1 MIKKIG
7 KLFIG
12 KQDGFTLIEMIVVI
26 AISSFICV
34 GLVMSIHSIMFGSN
48 DAREGMRSIQYTQNT
63 GNWLRQ
69 DLLMSQSIQSGDIPE
84 TPEYETITL
93 NWTSASYKDAQDNE
107 RIDYHEISYCL
118 DDQELQRNEYIT
130 TKVYNPNGSLLDIIG
145 NQSTTLISDNIS
157 SFTVNSDNGTLA
169 FSLTALVGDAE
180 TEQTY
185 EIFPRALDRFN

>member
-1 MIKKIG
+1 
-7 KLFIG
+7 
-12 KQDGFTLIEMIVVI
+12 
-26 AISSFICV
+26 
-34 GLVMSIHSIMFGSN
+34 
-48 DAREGMRSIQYTQNT
+48 
-63 GNWLRQ
+63 
-69 DLLMSQSIQSGDIPE
+69 
-84 TPEYETITL
+84 
-93 NWTSASYKDAQDNE
+93 
-107 RIDYHEISYCL
+107 L